1 MAEAFR
7 SAFGLGSREDV
18 ISMVDSTG
26 VALAAIQGMRMELEV
41 RDREIAKL
49 RHQLLNEISALKAA
63 VEELETRQLE

>member
-1 MAEAFR
+1 V
-7 SAFGLGSREDV
+7 GLENQLHV
-18 ISMVDSTG
+18 
-26 VALAAIQGMRMELEV
+26 LEV